1 MVNGTVVGGNQI
13 PMLRNTLQGEKK
25 TYMNKKINE

>member
-13 PMLRNTLQGEKK
+13 PVLRHTLQGEKK
-25 TYMNKKINE
+25 ITSSK